1 MKTIAVTFLLGL
13 GLVLVGC
20 GSDKNAGNISNING
34 NWTAT
39 LSDGS
44 GGQALAFTTALVATG
59 TSGSITVNNFRFSTD
74 SPCFVSGETESG
86 TFSLSGNFSG
96 NVSGQ
101 FGMSVL
107 SGSPGGNTLTLAGS
121 VNGGAISGT
130 WILAGSV
137 GCSGTGSFKMT
148 KM

>member
-59 TSGSITVNNFRFSTD
+59 TSGMLTVNNFRFSTD

-86 TFSLSGNFSG
+86 TFR
-96 NVSGQ
+96 
-101 FGMSVL
+101 SVET
-107 SGSPGGNTLTLAGS
+107 SAATSQDNS
-121 VNGGAISGT
+121 E
-130 WILAGSV
+130 
-137 GCSGTGSFKMT
+137 
-148 KM
+148 